1 MDLYS
6 IGLDGLASRKMCG
19 GNTGDKSDENSESC
33 VMVTGIPGLPGAVEL
48 TDSKNPGAG
57 ALRFD
62 AAEMREFV
70 LGYAAENDISL

>member
-1 MDLYS
+1 MDLY
-6 IGLDGLASRKMCG
+6 GVKLDGLAARKLCG
-19 GNTGDKSDENSESC
+19 GNTGDSQTDQESC
-33 VMVTGIPGLPGAVEL
+33 VLVTDIPGIAGAVEL

-70 LGYAAENDISL
+70 RGYATEHHIEL